1 MELEEDIKMGE
12 NDEKRVPL
20 NDFKA
25 HDGVRVDKSDPY
37 DLKTPFGDLN
47 TKNPFKSNAPLPW
60 DQSSNNNMPFS
71 GNTKKCPGCGSNM
84 YFDEEIGSL
93 ICRSCGNLYD
103 PDTMEMNG
111 SLGIENPE
119 QEYGIDDDIDY
130 ADRSNKE
137 IACNSCGSQIVTDA
151 NTAATI
157 CPFCGSPMLVTRRLT
172 RQFRPDALIPFTVT
186 REQAKKAYF
195 DHVSSVPHVPKAFTR
210 EATIEKISGVYVP
223 FWLMSA
229 DVKMEIGGWEH
240 IVMDGSP
247 RYDPIKQE
255 ATGQHSMDVPIDGM
269 VEFSLKNVPFD
280 GSHKIPDRLM
290 QACEPF
296 DFSEL
301 VPYNAS
307 YLIGFLAEK
316 YDSQPKD
323 MYDVI
328 RKRLD
333 NYCHEIAESVKFEDV
348 DYFTY
353 NSSYT
358 GITYKNYRVI
368 YCLLPIWFLN
378 VNYGDRSYKFA
389 VNGQTGEVCGVVPE
403 SLSGDLLRRMAEK
416 VNNVTYRMN
425 RTARHMF
432 YILPSALL
440 GALYLGLRISIVD
453 EPSHGLDFIVIA
465 IILFIIFTGLALFVA
480 PTMVSREREKNSL
493 SGIKDPHSLDRMPN
507 VSFYLDTSRKIRA
520 KKKLTQ
526 GGAYGIVN
534 PTGKGNSLLGF

>member
-1 MELEEDIKMGE
+1 MGE

-20 NDFKA
+20 SDFKA
-25 HDGVRVDKSDPY
+25 HDGIRVNKNDPY
-37 DLKTPFGDLN
+37 DLKTPFGEIN

-60 DQSSNNNMPFS
+60 DQSGDKSMPFS
-71 GNTKKCPGCGSNM
+71 ANTKKCPGCGSNM

-93 ICRSCGNLYD
+93 MCRTCGNLYD
-103 PDTMEMNG
+103 PETMEMNG

-130 ADRSNKE
+130 ADKGNKE
-137 IACNSCGSQIVTDA
+137 IVCNSCGSQIVTDA

-172 RQFRPDALIPFTVT
+172 RQFRPDALIPFTIT
-186 REQAKKAYF
+186 REQAQKAYY
-195 DHVSSVPHVPKAFTR
+195 DHVTSVPHVPKAFTR
-210 EATIEKISGVYVP
+210 QATIEKISGVYVP

-240 IVMDGSP
+240 IVVDGSP
-247 RYDPIKQE
+247 RYDPVKQE
-255 ATGQHSMDVPIDGM
+255 ATRQHSMDVPIDGL

-316 YDSQPKD
+316 YDTQPKD
-323 MYDVI
+323 MYDII

-333 NYCHEIAESVKFEDV
+333 NYCHDIAESVKFEDI

-358 GITYKNYRVI
+358 GITYKNYRVT

-389 VNGQTGEVCGVVPE
+389 VNGQTGEVCGVLPE
-403 SLSGDLLRRMAEK
+403 SLGGGVLRKMAEK
-416 VNNVTYRMN
+416 ISYATYRIN
-425 RTARHMF
+425 RTARHLF
-432 YILPSALL
+432 YILPSLLL
-440 GALYLGLRISIVD
+440 GLIYAVFRGSAFRGTNHS
-453 EPSHGLDFIVIA
+453 LDIL
-465 IILFIIFTGLALFVA
+465 IIILVLFIIFSGLALFVA
-480 PTMVSREREKNSL
+480 PLMVSREREKYQLGGKQDLHN
-493 SGIKDPHSLDRMPN
+493 LDKMPD
-507 VSFYLDTSRKIRA
+507 VSFYLDTTRKISAR
-520 KKKLTQ
+520 KKLTQ

-534 PTGKGNSLLGF
+534 PSAFKSYMKY

>member
-1 MELEEDIKMGE
+1 MGE

-20 NDFKA
+20 SNFKA
-25 HDGVRVDKSDPY
+25 HDGIPAKNNPY
-37 DLKTPFGDLN
+37 DLNTPFGELN
-47 TKNPFKSNAPLPW
+47 TKNPFKPAVPVPW
-60 DQSSNNNMPFS
+60 DQASQNSPFS
-71 GNTKKCPGCGSNM
+71 ANTKKCPGCGSNM

-119 QEYGIDDDIDY
+119 QEYGIDDTIDY
-130 ADRSNKE
+130 ADSKNKE
-137 IACNSCGSQIVTDA
+137 IVCNSCGSQVVTDG

-186 REQAKKAYF
+186 KEEAQKAYY
-195 DHVSSVPHVPKAFTR
+195 DHITSVPHVPKAFTGK
-210 EATIEKISGVYVP
+210 ATIDKITGVYVP
-223 FWLMSA
+223 FWLLSA

-240 IVMDGSP
+240 IVIDGSP

-255 ATGQHSMDVPIDGM
+255 ATHQHSMDVPIDGL

-280 GSHKIPDRLM
+280 ASRKIPNRLM

-296 DFSEL
+296 DFNEL
-301 VPYNAS
+301 VPYNPS

-316 YDSQPKD
+316 YDEQPKD
-323 MYDVI
+323 MYDKI

-333 NYCHEIAESVKFEDV
+333 NYCHDIAESVKFEDV
-348 DYFTY
+348 DHFTY

-378 VNYGDRSYKFA
+378 INYGDLSFKYA

-403 SLSGDLLRRMAEK
+403 SFRGSLLRSLAEK
-416 VNNVTYRMN
+416 VNNATYRMN
-425 RTARHMF
+425 RGIRHLF
-432 YILPSALL
+432 YIVPSIMLMLMYGVARSSLTSKYYRSASMDVL
-440 GALYLGLRISIVD
+440 MITLIV
-453 EPSHGLDFIVIA
+453 
-465 IILFIIFTGLALFVA
+465 FIITSALALFVA
-480 PTMVSREREKNSL
+480 PAMVASERA
-493 SGIKDPHSLDRMPN
+493 KDPLKGKKNPHILDKMPD
-507 VSFYLDTSRKIRA
+507 VSFYLDTTRKIRA
-520 KKKLTQ
+520 RKKITT
-526 GGAYGIVN
+526 GGALGIIN
-534 PTGKGNSLLGF
+534 PSGKGNPLLKL